1 MDSHA
6 RTRSWHALSLRWDLM
21 ISAILKPAVTK
32 VITPIASTALRVGI
46 TPNGVTWAGAIG
58 VVASSFYFYPR
69 GNFFWG
75 TLIICFF
82 ALSDLFDGT
91 MARISQQGGSKW
103 GGFLDSTIDR
113 VTDSAIAMGLL
124 IYLAQNNDALS
135 YVLLVS
141 IVSGFLVSYI
151 RAKAESLQIECTGGF
166 AERTERLMILL
177 TAIGFTG
184 LGVDYI
190 LTVGIWALA
199 LASVVT
205 VLQRLRIVWKA
216 TK

>member
-1 MDSHA
+1 
-6 RTRSWHALSLRWDLM
+6 M
-21 ISAILKPAVTK
+21 ISDIFKPAV
-32 VITPIASTALRVGI
+32 VRLISPTARGLLRIGL
-46 TPNGVTWAGAIG
+46 TPNAVTTIGAIG
-58 VVASSFYFYPR
+58 VIATSLIAYPNGHLFGGTVA
-69 GNFFWG
+69 
-75 TLIICFF
+75 ICCL

-91 MARISQQGGSKW
+91 MARLSQQGPSRW

-113 VTDSAIAMGLL
+113 VTDSAIAFGLL
-124 IYLAQNNDALS
+124 IYLVQNNDALS
-135 YVLLVS
+135 YVLMVS

-151 RAKAESLQIECTGGF
+151 RAKAESLQIECKGGF
-166 AERTERLMILL
+166 AERTERLIILL

-199 LASVVT
+199 LASVAT

-216 TK
+216 TN

>member
-1 MDSHA
+1 
-6 RTRSWHALSLRWDLM
+6 M
-21 ISAILKPAVTK
+21 ISDIFKPAV
-32 VITPIASTALRVGI
+32 VRLISPTARGLLRIGL
-46 TPNGVTWAGAIG
+46 TPNSVTTIGAIG
-58 VVASSFYFYPR
+58 VIATSLIAYPNGHLFGGTVA
-69 GNFFWG
+69 
-75 TLIICFF
+75 ICCL

-91 MARISQQGGSKW
+91 MARLSHKGPSRW

-135 YVLLVS
+135 YVLLIS

-151 RAKAESLQIECTGGF
+151 RAKAESLQIECKGGF

>member
-1 MDSHA
+1 
-6 RTRSWHALSLRWDLM
+6 M
-21 ISAILKPAVTK
+21 ISDIFKPAV
-32 VITPIASTALRVGI
+32 VRLISPTARGLLRIGL
-46 TPNGVTWAGAIG
+46 TPNSVTTIGAIG
-58 VVASSFYFYPR
+58 VIATSLIAYPS
-69 GNFFWG
+69 GHLFGG
-75 TLIICFF
+75 TIAICCL

-91 MARISQQGGSKW
+91 MARLSQQGPSRW

-113 VTDSAIAMGLL
+113 VTDSAIALGLL

-151 RAKAESLQIECTGGF
+151 RAKAESLQIECKGGF

>member
-1 MDSHA
+1 
-6 RTRSWHALSLRWDLM
+6 M
-21 ISAILKPAVTK
+21 ISDIFKPAV
-32 VITPIASTALRVGI
+32 VRLISPTARGLLRIGL
-46 TPNGVTWAGAIG
+46 TPNSVTTIGAIG
-58 VVASSFYFYPR
+58 VIATSLIAYPNGHLFGGTVA
-69 GNFFWG
+69 
-75 TLIICFF
+75 ICCL

-91 MARISQQGGSKW
+91 MARLSQQGPSRW

-124 IYLAQNNDALS
+124 IFLAKSNDPLS

-151 RAKAESLQIECTGGF
+151 RAKAESLQIECKGGF
-166 AERTERLMILL
+166 AERTERLIILL

-190 LTVGIWALA
+190 LTVGIWVLA
-199 LASVVT
+199 IASVAT
-205 VLQRLRIVWKA
+205 VWQRLRIVWKA

>member
-1 MDSHA
+1 M
-6 RTRSWHALSLRWDLM
+6 
-21 ISAILKPAVTK
+21 
-32 VITPIASTALRVGI
+32 
-46 TPNGVTWAGAIG
+46 N
-58 VVASSFYFYPR
+58 
-69 GNFFWG
+69 NFSVN
-75 TLIICFF
+75 IR
-82 ALSDLFDGT
+82 LFLLV
-91 MARISQQGGSKW
+91 
-103 GGFLDSTIDR
+103 GFLS
-113 VTDSAIAMGLL
+113 
-124 IYLAQNNDALS
+124 
-135 YVLLVS
+135 LVS
-141 IVSGFLVSYI
+141 IVVGFLVSYI
-151 RAKAESLQIECTGGF
+151 RAKAESLQIECKGGF

>member
-1 MDSHA
+1 
-6 RTRSWHALSLRWDLM
+6 M
-21 ISAILKPAVTK
+21 ISDIFKPAV
-32 VITPIASTALRVGI
+32 VRLISPTARGLLRIGL
-46 TPNGVTWAGAIG
+46 TPNSVTTIGAIG
-58 VVASSFYFYPR
+58 VIATSLIAYPN
-69 GNFFWG
+69 GHLFGG
-75 TLIICFF
+75 TIAICCL

-91 MARISQQGGSKW
+91 MARLSQHGPSRW

-124 IYLAQNNDALS
+124 IYLAQKNDPLS

-151 RAKAESLQIECTGGF
+151 RAKAESLQIDCKGGF
-166 AERTERLMILL
+166 AERTERLIILL

-184 LGVDYI
+184 LGIDHI

-199 LASVVT
+199 LASLVT
-205 VLQRLRIVWKA
+205 VMQRLHIVWKA
-216 TK
+216 TR

>member
-1 MDSHA
+1 
-6 RTRSWHALSLRWDLM
+6 M
-21 ISAILKPAVTK
+21 ISDIFKPAV
-32 VITPIASTALRVGI
+32 VRLISPTARGLLRIGL
-46 TPNGVTWAGAIG
+46 TPNSVTTIGAIG
-58 VVASSFYFYPR
+58 VIATALIAYPNGHLFGGTVA
-69 GNFFWG
+69 
-75 TLIICFF
+75 ICCL

-91 MARISQQGGSKW
+91 MARLSEQGPSRW

-113 VTDSAIAMGLL
+113 VTDSAIALGLL
-124 IYLAQNNDALS
+124 IYLAQNNDALA

-141 IVSGFLVSYI
+141 MVSGFLVSYI
-151 RAKAESLQIECTGGF
+151 RAKAESLQIECKGGF
-166 AERTERLMILL
+166 AERTERLIILL

-205 VLQRLRIVWKA
+205 VLQRLQIVWKA

>member
-1 MDSHA
+1 
-6 RTRSWHALSLRWDLM
+6 M
-21 ISAILKPAVTK
+21 ISDIFKPAV
-32 VITPIASTALRVGI
+32 VRLISPTARGLLRIGL
-46 TPNGVTWAGAIG
+46 TPNSVTTIGAIG
-58 VVASSFYFYPR
+58 VIATSLIAYPNGHLFGGTVA
-69 GNFFWG
+69 
-75 TLIICFF
+75 ICCL

-91 MARISQQGGSKW
+91 MARLSQQGPSRW
-103 GGFLDSTIDR
+103 GGLLDSTIDR
-113 VTDSAIAMGLL
+113 VTDSAIALGLL

-151 RAKAESLQIECTGGF
+151 RAKAESLQIECKGGF

-205 VLQRLRIVWKA
+205 VLQRLLIVWKA

>member
-1 MDSHA
+1 
-6 RTRSWHALSLRWDLM
+6 M
-21 ISAILKPAVTK
+21 ISDIFKPAV
-32 VITPIASTALRVGI
+32 VRLISPTARGLLRIGL
-46 TPNGVTWAGAIG
+46 TPNSVTTLGAVGVIATSLIAYPNGHLFGGTVAICC
-58 VVASSFYFYPR
+58 
-69 GNFFWG
+69 
-75 TLIICFF
+75 L

-91 MARISQQGGSKW
+91 MARLSQHGPSKW

-124 IYLAQNNDALS
+124 IYLAQSNDPLS

-151 RAKAESLQIECTGGF
+151 RAKAESLQIECKGGF
-166 AERTERLMILL
+166 AERTERLIILL

-190 LTVGIWALA
+190 LTIGVWALA
-199 LASVVT
+199 VASVFT

>member
-1 MDSHA
+1 
-6 RTRSWHALSLRWDLM
+6 M
-21 ISAILKPAVTK
+21 ISDIFKPAV
-32 VITPIASTALRVGI
+32 VRLISPTARGLLRIGL
-46 TPNGVTWAGAIG
+46 TPNSVTTIGAIG
-58 VVASSFYFYPR
+58 VIATSLIAYPNGHLFGGTVA
-69 GNFFWG
+69 
-75 TLIICFF
+75 ICCL

-91 MARISQQGGSKW
+91 MARLSQQGPSRW

-124 IYLAQNNDALS
+124 IFLAKSNDPLS

-151 RAKAESLQIECTGGF
+151 RAKAESLQIECKGGF
-166 AERTERLMILL
+166 AERTERLIILL

-190 LTVGIWALA
+190 LTVGIWTLA
-199 LASVVT
+199 IASVAT
-205 VLQRLRIVWKA
+205 VWQRLRIVWKA

>member
-1 MDSHA
+1 
-6 RTRSWHALSLRWDLM
+6 M
-21 ISAILKPAVTK
+21 ISDIFKPAV
-32 VITPIASTALRVGI
+32 VRLISPTARGLLRIGL
-46 TPNGVTWAGAIG
+46 TPNSVTTIGAIG
-58 VVASSFYFYPR
+58 VIATSLIAYPN
-69 GNFFWG
+69 GHLFGG
-75 TLIICFF
+75 TIAICCL

-91 MARISQQGGSKW
+91 MARLSQQGPSRW

-113 VTDSAIAMGLL
+113 VTDSTIALGLL
-124 IYLAQNNDALS
+124 IFLAQSNDSLS

-151 RAKAESLQIECTGGF
+151 RAKAESLQIECKGGF
-166 AERTERLMILL
+166 AERTERLIILL

-190 LTVGIWALA
+190 LAAGIWALA

>member
-1 MDSHA
+1 
-6 RTRSWHALSLRWDLM
+6 M
-21 ISAILKPAVTK
+21 ISDIFKPAV
-32 VITPIASTALRVGI
+32 VRLISPTARGLLRIGL
-46 TPNGVTWAGAIG
+46 TPNSVTTIGAIG
-58 VVASSFYFYPR
+58 VIATALIAYPNGHLFGGTVA
-69 GNFFWG
+69 
-75 TLIICFF
+75 ICCL

-91 MARISQQGGSKW
+91 MARLSEQGPSRW

-113 VTDSAIAMGLL
+113 VTDSAIALGLL
-124 IYLAQNNDALS
+124 IYLAQNNDALA

-151 RAKAESLQIECTGGF
+151 RAKAESLQIECKGGF
-166 AERTERLMILL
+166 AERTERLIILL

-190 LTVGIWALA
+190 LTVGIWGLA

-205 VLQRLRIVWKA
+205 VLQRLQIVWKA
-216 TK
+216 TR

>member
-1 MDSHA
+1 
-6 RTRSWHALSLRWDLM
+6 M
-21 ISAILKPAVTK
+21 ISDIFKPAVVRLISPTARGLLRIGFTPNSVTTIGAVG
-32 VITPIASTALRVGI
+32 VITTSLTAYPSGHLFGGTV
-46 TPNGVTWAGAIG
+46 AICC
-58 VVASSFYFYPR
+58 
-69 GNFFWG
+69 
-75 TLIICFF
+75 L

-91 MARISQQGGSKW
+91 MARLSEQGPSRW

-124 IYLAQNNDALS
+124 IYLAQNADPLS

-151 RAKAESLQIECTGGF
+151 RAKAESLQIECKGGF
-166 AERTERLMILL
+166 AERTERLIILL

-190 LTVGIWALA
+190 LTIGVWALA
-199 LASVVT
+199 LASVFT
-205 VLQRLRIVWKA
+205 VLQRLRIAWKA

>member
-1 MDSHA
+1 MIIDIFKHA
-6 RTRSWHALSLRWDLM
+6 VVRLISQTARGLLRIGL
-21 ISAILKPAVTK
+21 
-32 VITPIASTALRVGI
+32 
-46 TPNGVTWAGAIG
+46 TPNSVTTIGAIG
-58 VVASSFYFYPR
+58 VIATSLIAYPNGHLFGGTVA
-69 GNFFWG
+69 
-75 TLIICFF
+75 ICCL

-91 MARISQQGGSKW
+91 MARLSQQGPSRW

-113 VTDSAIAMGLL
+113 VTDSAIALGLL

-141 IVSGFLVSYI
+141 IVAGFLVSYI
-151 RAKAESLQIECTGGF
+151 RAKAESLQIECKGGF

>member
-1 MDSHA
+1 
-6 RTRSWHALSLRWDLM
+6 M
-21 ISAILKPAVTK
+21 ISDIFKPAV
-32 VITPIASTALRVGI
+32 VRLISPTARGLLRIGL
-46 TPNGVTWAGAIG
+46 TPNSVTTIGAIG
-58 VVASSFYFYPR
+58 VITTSLNAYPNGHLFGGTVA
-69 GNFFWG
+69 
-75 TLIICFF
+75 ICCL
-82 ALSDLFDGT
+82 ALNDLFDGT
-91 MARISQQGGSKW
+91 MARLSHKGPSRW

-151 RAKAESLQIECTGGF
+151 RAKAESLQIECKGGF

-184 LGVDYI
+184 LGVEYI

>member
-1 MDSHA
+1 
-6 RTRSWHALSLRWDLM
+6 M
-21 ISAILKPAVTK
+21 ISDIFKPAV
-32 VITPIASTALRVGI
+32 VRLISPTARGLLRIGL
-46 TPNGVTWAGAIG
+46 TPNSVTTIGAIG
-58 VVASSFYFYPR
+58 VITTSLIAYPNGHLFGGTVA
-69 GNFFWG
+69 
-75 TLIICFF
+75 ICCL

-91 MARISQQGGSKW
+91 MARLSQQGPSRW

-135 YVLLVS
+135 YVLLIS

-151 RAKAESLQIECTGGF
+151 RAKAESLQIECKGGF

-199 LASVVT
+199 LASVIT

>member
-1 MDSHA
+1 
-6 RTRSWHALSLRWDLM
+6 M
-21 ISAILKPAVTK
+21 ISDIFKPAV
-32 VITPIASTALRVGI
+32 VRLISPTARGLLRIGL
-46 TPNGVTWAGAIG
+46 TPNSVTTIGAIG
-58 VVASSFYFYPR
+58 VITTSLTAYPTGHLFGGTVA
-69 GNFFWG
+69 
-75 TLIICFF
+75 ICAL

-91 MARISQQGGSKW
+91 MARLSAKGPSKW

-124 IYLAQNNDALS
+124 IYLAKNDDPLS

-151 RAKAESLQIECTGGF
+151 RAKAESLQIECKGGF
-166 AERTERLMILL
+166 AERTERLIILL

-190 LTVGIWALA
+190 LAIGVWALA
-199 LASVVT
+199 VASVIT
-205 VLQRLRIVWKA
+205 VLQRLLIVRKA